1 MSDAPARCLDC
12 DAPLT
17 GAFCARCGQKAS
29 STKAS
34 FWHLAGEAL
43 GELLSVD
50 SRLARTVRPFF
61 FSPGLLSK
69 EWAAGRRTRYSSPL
83 KLYLFASAVFFLALA
98 AGHPTTKLTVGGAT
112 DGGVRSGLHIDTG
125 RGDGGPED
133 WLDQRLDSQVER
145 LKKLDSE
152 DPQELQRRLGAELV
166 GNVPKVMFLL
176 LPLFALLLK
185 LLYFRRDRF
194 YVDHFVFALH
204 EHAFA
209 YLVFTATALTRS
221 GWVLVGAIAAVIV
234 HLAAGLKAMHGQG
247 WGLTIAKLLVL
258 GIVYGILLAFGIG
271 AAALVGIFSV

>member
-12 DAPLT
+12 DAPLS
-17 GAFCARCGQKAS
+17 GPFCARCGQKAS

-34 FWHLAGEAL
+34 FWHLAGEAI
-43 GELLSVD
+43 GEIFSID

-61 FSPGLLSK
+61 FSPGLLSR
-69 EWAAGRRTRYSSPL
+69 EWATGRRTRYSSPL
-83 KLYLFASAVFFLALA
+83 KLYLFCSAVFFLSLA
-98 AGHPTTKLTVGGAT
+98 AGHPTTKLSVGGSG

-125 RGDGGPED
+125 RGDGGAED
-133 WLDQRLDSQVER
+133 WLDERVESQVER
-145 LKKLDSE
+145 LKKLDAA
-152 DPQELQRRLGAELV
+152 DPLELQRRLGQELV
-166 GNVPKVMFLL
+166 GNVPKVMFVL
-176 LPLFALLLK
+176 LPLFALLLR

-209 YLVFTATALTRS
+209 YLVFTVTALTGS
-221 GWVLVGAIAAVIV
+221 GWILFGAIVAVTV

-247 WGLTIAKLLVL
+247 WALTLVKLVAL

-271 AAALVGIFSV
+271 AAALIGIFSV